1 MTSSQPSA
9 LVISI
14 ADRDVGVA
22 IRERGGFQFVAADPS
37 FAVLDG
43 SRFRR
48 IDQLERAAS
57 NLARVV
63 AQPVAQSGRTRH

>member
-1 MTSSQPSA
+1 MTSSEPAA
-9 LVISI
+9 LVITV

-22 IRERGGFQFVAADPS
+22 IRERGGFQFIAADPS

-57 NLARVV
+57 NLARLV
-63 AQPVAQSGRTRH
+63 AEPVARAPLTRH